1 VGGYNI
7 VKALVT
13 GSTGFIG
20 SHLATALIE
29 KDYRVTC
36 LVRKT
41 SDVSRLEKLG
51 VEVAYGDMLDANSLI
66 NAVRGVDVVYHLVG
80 VGDISAVSAKAY
92 EEYRQINVLGTKNLL
107 DACLS
112 SGVGK
117 LVHFSSL
124 AAMGLIRKDIID
136 EKTPCN
142 PRGPYER
149 SKYESEMV
157 VLQYGEKEGLPATII
172 RPSMAYGPGGMKS
185 EVLKMCRMIRKHIFP
200 IIGSGNARMGMV
212 YVDNLVQG
220 AILAGENR
228 KSVGETYIVTDA
240 RSYSLNEVVQTI
252 AAELKVKNPAIHIP
266 IPLAKA
272 GVSLIEMLSK
282 VLGFTP
288 PFSLW
293 RLETATIDRVYSIAK
308 AQDELGYKPPVSLEE
323 GVPNTIKWYRDNG
336 LL

>member
-1 VGGYNI
+1 M
-7 VKALVT
+7 KALVT
-13 GSTGFIG
+13 GGTGFIG
-20 SHLATALIE
+20 SHLVGTLIE
-29 KDYRVTC
+29 KDYRVRC

-51 VEVAYGDMLDANSLI
+51 VEVAHGDMLDADSLTR
-66 NAVRGVDVVYHLVG
+66 ATMGVDVVYHLVG
-80 VGDISAVSAKAY
+80 VGDISAVSPKAY
-92 EEYRQINVLGTKNLL
+92 QDYRQINVLGTKNLL

-112 SGVGK
+112 SGVGR

-124 AAMGLIRKDIID
+124 AAMGLVKRDIID

-157 VLQYGEKEGLPATII
+157 VLQYWEKEGLPATII
-172 RPSMAYGPGGMKS
+172 RPPMAYGPGGVKS
-185 EVLKMCRMIRKHIFP
+185 EVLRMCRMIRKHIFP
-200 IIGSGNARMGMV
+200 IIGSGNVRMGMV
-212 YVDNLVQG
+212 HVDNLVQG
-220 AILAGENR
+220 AILAGENG
-228 KSVGETYIVTDA
+228 KSTGEIYIITDA

-252 AAELKVKNPAIHIP
+252 AAELKVRNPAIHMP

-272 GVSLIEMLSK
+272 GVGLLEMLSK
-282 VLGFTP
+282 VLRFTP

-293 RLETATIDRVYSIAK
+293 RLETVTTDRVYSIAK
-308 AQDELGYKPPVSLEE
+308 AQSELGYKPQVSLKE
-323 GVPNTIKWYRDNG
+323 GISSTIKWYKDNR